1 MCDTD
6 GKGFLRV
13 AELHEG
19 LRLIALAQEGKPLDA
34 ASNAVGWPLPK
45 LEGLAALAPAQ
56 SSASSNT
63 NLDSRSESLSPEEL
77 QRHARLFES
86 AGPKQGLLDGAS
98 CRVVFTR
105 SNLSNE
111 ILGKIWSLVNP
122 SKSPGLLEWQFIA
135 AMHIIG
141 KLADGSFKS
150 VPTALPSYLQAS
162 SIPSSNAAASN
173 PTLAAAKASSLSIL
187 SSNNPDTKL
196 ASAEIL
202 NNPVSPLVLA
212 PAPASGSSPIHSAI
226 LPLISKDERLK
237 ADNYF
242 ATLDKKK
249 LGLLYGPDVADF
261 FKASNLPS
269 STLSSIWYDYAALIM
284 YHLYLISCL

>member
-1 MCDTD
+1 MDA
-6 GKGFLRV
+6 GNNN
-13 AELHEG
+13 
-19 LRLIALAQEGKPLDA
+19 AL
-34 ASNAVGWPLPK
+34 GWPLPK
-45 LEGLAALAPAQ
+45 MEGLAPPAPPTHY
-56 SSASSNT
+56 SSASSN
-63 NLDSRSESLSPEEL
+63 LDSRSSEGLSPEEL
-77 QRHARLFES
+77 QRHAKLFES

-98 CRVVFTR
+98 CRVVFTK

-122 SKSPGLLEWQFIA
+122 NKSPGLLESQFIA
-135 AMHIIG
+135 AMHIMG
-141 KLADGSFKS
+141 KLLDGSFKS
-150 VPTALPSYLQAS
+150 VPTTLPPYLQS
-162 SIPSSNAAASN
+162 TSSSNAAPN
-173 PTLAAAKASSLSIL
+173 PSTLLSAKASSLSIL

-196 ASAEIL
+196 ASTEILNKSVL
-202 NNPVSPLVLA
+202 NNPVSPLVAA
-212 PAPASGSSPIHSAI
+212 PAPASASAPGSSPTHSAI

-269 STLSSIWYDYAALIM
+269 STLSSIWYVLTVAHYPLF
-284 YHLYLISCL
+284 HFH